1 MKSFVSEVHIFEKEQ
16 EDGRFLKRIKFH
28 FPVFLD
34 GREVQELDW
43 DNESTVESIVLLSK
57 LHTKPNIEVEFGNER
72 A

>member
-1 MKSFVSEVHIFEKEQ
+1 MKKEQ

-43 DNESTVESIVLLSK
+43 DNESTVESLSF
-57 LHTKPNIEVEFGNER
+57 LGNMYIFCVNSD
-72 A
+72 

>member
-43 DNESTVESIVLLSK
+43 DNESTVETCVLLSK
-57 LHTKPNIEVEFGNER
+57 
-72 A
+72 